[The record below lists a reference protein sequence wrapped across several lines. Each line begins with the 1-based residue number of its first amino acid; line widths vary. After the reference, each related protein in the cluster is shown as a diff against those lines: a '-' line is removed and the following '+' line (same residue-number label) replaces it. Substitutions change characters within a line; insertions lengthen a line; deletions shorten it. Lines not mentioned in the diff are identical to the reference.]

1 VRGNHIAAAAA
12 TAGRRGLALQ
22 CGQGLAARVIAD
34 AQLLPLALKM
44 AVTAGIVIAAALAA
58 ERSGP
63 QLGGV
68 IASLPVSAGPAYVFL
83 AMKSDDAFIA
93 ASALGSLGT
102 NAATAIY
109 LLFLAAF
116 AARLPAVLA
125 FGGALTV
132 WTIANAAIRELP
144 ATLGV
149 MILVNVVLYA
159 GAIALTRR
167 MRFPVAGGRVAG
179 GRLDLFLR
187 ALLVAGLVGGV
198 VTVSD
203 MIGPGLTGVAAL
215 FPMTFTSVGLLIHTR
230 LGGGA
235 NAAAMASGLVAM
247 IGFTAGLIALQV
259 AAVPLGS
266 AAALVLFVACC
277 LAWSALLLWFRRRRA
292 GAIPARP

>member
-1 VRGNHIAAAAA
+1 MSPFD
-12 TAGRRGLALQ
+12 
-22 CGQGLAARVIAD
+22 D
-34 AQLLPLALKM
+34 APLLSLALKM
-44 AVTAGIVIAAALAA
+44 AITAVIVILAALAA

-68 IASLPVSAGPAYVFL
+68 IATLPVSAGPAYVFL

-109 LLFLAAF
+109 LLFLAMF
-116 AARLPAVLA
+116 AARLSAIPAFA
-125 FGGALTV
+125 GALVV
-132 WTIANAAIRELP
+132 WAITNMAVRELP

-149 MILVNVVLYA
+149 MIAVNVALYGA
-159 GAIALTRR
+159 AIAITWR
-167 MRFPVAGGRVAG
+167 MRFPVAGGRSVK
-179 GRLDLFLR
+179 GRFDLFLR

-203 MIGPGLTGVAAL
+203 RIGPSLTGVAAL

-230 LGGGA
+230 LGGDA

-247 IGFTAGLIALQV
+247 IGFEVWLSGV
-259 AAVPLGS
+259 SV
-266 AAALVLFVACC
+266 V
-277 LAWSALLLWFRRRRA
+277 R
-292 GAIPARP
+292 